1 MLYDSYNKGE
11 RNMSGE
17 NAVHFGE
24 WVRNRRAELRLS
36 LRKFAEETRLDPGN
50 LSKYERGVLPPPQDP
65 DTLERMAA
73 VLKLKE
79 GDPGCREF
87 MDLAALGAGR
97 IPTDLVSDPK
107 LLAKMPLLFRAI
119 RTRNLTRQ
127 QLLELAERLKSL

>member
-11 RNMSGE
+11 RNMRGE

-73 VLKLKE
+73 ILKLNFRRFRRLE
-79 GDPGCREF
+79 RSPLSRAPSDERPVGPRE
-87 MDLAALGAGR
+87 
-97 IPTDLVSDPK
+97 DPK
-107 LLAKMPLLFRAI
+107 LLAK
-119 RTRNLTRQ
+119 
-127 QLLELAERLKSL
+127 